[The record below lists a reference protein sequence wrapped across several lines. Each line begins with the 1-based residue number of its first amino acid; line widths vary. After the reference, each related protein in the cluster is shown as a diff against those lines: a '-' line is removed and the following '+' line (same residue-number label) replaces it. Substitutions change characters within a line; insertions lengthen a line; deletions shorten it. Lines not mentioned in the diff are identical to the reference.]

1 MNTKEKDM
9 KLVLERWVPFFMII
23 FMLIG
28 FLLGSLILYSFQG
41 DLPYEAI
48 IGCVIVAT
56 VLMTIQVLKIK
67 FKKNNVP
74 ETDERVAKNI
84 FRYFAYT
91 SHVFL
96 AILFIALAVVTVL
109 GKEVISIFYLWILFF
124 TYIWTVGIGTIILKR
139 R

>member
-1 MNTKEKDM
+1 MSLKEKDM
-9 KLVLERWVPFFMII
+9 TLVLERWVPIFMII
-23 FMLIG
+23 CTLIG
-28 FLLGSLILYSFQG
+28 ILLGSIILYYVQG
-41 DLPYEAI
+41 DLPYE
-48 IGCVIVAT
+48 VITGGVIAAT
-56 VLMTIQVLKIK
+56 VLIIIQVLKIK
-67 FKKNNVP
+67 FKKNNLP

-124 TYIWTVGIGTIILKR
+124 AYIWTVGIGTLILKR